1 MIDSLY
7 IAASGLQAQQ
17 LQVDAIANNLAN
29 VSTTA
34 YKKDRVNFEDLLYR
48 ELARSRRGAG
58 IGAGAAEAAFLS
70 GSGVGVA
77 SGGKIF
83 TPGDLKKTEL
93 PFDLAIR
100 GSGFFEVTL
109 PNGTRAY
116 TRAGAFQRDR
126 DGQLATAQGY
136 ALNPAIRIP
145 PDATVVTI
153 EGDGKVRAT
162 VAGESQPVDIGQLEL
177 ADFVNPG
184 GLRSIGDNLLVPTD
198 RSGDAFF
205 GKPGEQALG
214 TVAQGFLEASNVKL
228 VEEFVNLVIAQRA
241 YEANAKAVQAADEML
256 SMGNNL
262 RR

>member
-7 IAASGLQAQQ
+7 IAASGLHAQQ
-17 LQVDAIANNLAN
+17 LHVDAISNNLAN

-34 YKKDRVNFEDLLYR
+34 FKKDRVSFEDLLYR
-48 ELARSRRGAG
+48 ELARSGRSAETAAAAAG
-58 IGAGAAEAAFLS
+58 AAFLS

-77 SGGKIF
+77 GGGKIF
-83 TPGDLKKTEL
+83 TAGDLKKTEL

-100 GSGFFEVTL
+100 GSGFFEL
-109 PNGTRAY
+109 SLSDGSRAY
-116 TRAGAFQRDR
+116 TRAGAFQLDR
-126 DGQLATAQGY
+126 DGQLTTPQGY

-145 PDATVVTI
+145 PDATAVTI
-153 EGDGKVRAT
+153 EPDGRVQVS
-162 VAGESQPVDIGQLEL
+162 VAGETEPIEVGQIEL
-177 ADFVNPG
+177 ADFVNPA

-241 YEANAKAVQAADEML
+241 YEASAKAVQAADEML
-256 SMGNNL
+256 SIGNNL